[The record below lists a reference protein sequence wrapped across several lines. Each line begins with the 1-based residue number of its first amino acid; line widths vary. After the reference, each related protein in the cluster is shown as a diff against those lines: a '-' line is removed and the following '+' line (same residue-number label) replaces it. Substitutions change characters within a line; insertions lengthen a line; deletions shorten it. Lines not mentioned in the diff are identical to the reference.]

1 MHYYQEKLNVGKQ
14 LKSTADMTI
23 EIDEK
28 SIIYRGTFYV
38 DFKRNDKPDGVTFKH
53 ELYIN
58 KLNGDFLISYEILNK
73 RSGKGRLKA
82 NSWIK
87 KNGFDK
93 LQNLTQMGFYKGE
106 KRRGFWGVKYDRKTS
121 EFFEEIKVHLQSDME
136 SDYLKNKTYYKPVVN
151 RLYDLLVDYHLY
163 KKGIKGHDNVYYCI
177 QTVYPKKK
185 WLKLNDNKFLPAILD
200 EHGIKSKYLIKELSI
215 KERPVHMNELG
226 SVGVNIRGLIY
237 LCTLFGENHIDY
249 IKKFDWTRIA
259 NTPFTKTKKHTCKS
273 DVEKNALVE
282 VFSKHIKRGDSV
294 GNVND
299 PPRVHN
305 ILLTL
310 HKLIEVRNL
319 LEEQG
324 YVLKLKLK
332 TPDDIELLLPYW
344 MVIKKSSHGGFVMKY
359 KIPQE
364 IIDDIQAPIT
374 LPGKIFYPRVLL
386 SDLDFSLEGLEMKNC
401 MAKQFLHGAIYI
413 YISLSYGKTKINLQ
427 YQKGILIQS
436 HGKANS
442 SVPTEIFGVA
452 IMKLNE
458 RMEKHDTLK
467 WEREK
472 VPLPP
477 KPF

>member
-1 MHYYQEKLNVGKQ
+1 MRYYQEKLNVGKQ

-23 EIDEK
+23 EIDEN
-28 SIIYRGTFYV
+28 SIIYRGIFYV

-53 ELYIN
+53 ELYVN
-58 KLNGDFLISYEILNK
+58 KHNGDFLVSYEILNK
-73 RSGKGRLKA
+73 RSGRSRVKT

-87 KNGFDK
+87 KNSFDK

-106 KRRGFWGVKYDRKTS
+106 KRRGFWGVKYERKTS
-121 EFFEEIKVHLQSDME
+121 EFFEEIKRSLQSEMN
-136 SDYLKNKTYYKPVVN
+136 SDYLKNKTYYKPTVN

-163 KKGIKGHDNVYYCI
+163 KKGIKGHDNVYNCI

-215 KERPVHMNELG
+215 KEPPIHMNELG
-226 SVGVNIRGLIY
+226 SNGINIRGLIY

-249 IKKFDWTRIA
+249 IKKFDWTQIA
-259 NTPFTKTKKHTCKS
+259 NMPFTKTKKHMCKTES
-273 DVEKNALVE
+273 EKNALVE
-282 VFSKHIKRGDSV
+282 VFNKHVKRGVSF

-324 YVLKLKLK
+324 YVLKLKIK

-344 MVIKKSSHGGFVMKY
+344 MVIKKSTHGGFVIKY

-364 IIDDIQAPIT
+364 IIDDIQNPIT
-374 LPGKIFYPRVLL
+374 LPGKTFHPRVLL

-427 YQKGILIQS
+427 YQKGILIRS